1 MIEQFVPRSSVFFH
15 RGFLVFF
22 SRRGVPCSP
31 TKFTDYA
38 SLGSVLNHSLHN
50 LSSTGTQQMA
60 HAYSCEV
67 AERDYSIASTQLE
80 LANARR
86 QIKVLEVQRSSLA
99 DDMETARTE
108 YEVLVAQLAEEQDS
122 GDALKRELASMRKAL
137 HMAAKGLSGA
147 DAEIARLTERAAVA
161 ERRAQAAIEAGK
173 EGTLT
178 ALAQAEE
185 RLAASTKREAALE
198 QRIITEFETKQCLEE
213 TAARERLAAARA
225 SEDANKAAGEAAAL
239 RRELTEQRSAV
250 HELQRLLAERDGA
263 VAVLKAQLAD
273 AEEKHKSGDGGAES
287 ELRGRLHEVERRSG
301 ELARELGSKSAAL
314 QALERQLGER
324 TAEAANERGLAERD
338 RLRIIELEAELRA
351 MRSRFSS
358 GGSGP
363 STRCVEDVDGVAMTN
378 KATTATKASRITRHA
393 HESAAARGVADLDDG
408 SGSPGS
414 LFTEEAA
421 KATVVNVL
429 DHLSLS
435 GYVSPLSKTALDGSV
450 RRNPDSTVKA
460 ALGVDAAFDDAEQ
473 DVANVTLDGLKRGRP
488 RTLADDLGEVV
499 TAKPPNK
506 QKTGVSIDNDAAL
519 DPAELA
525 GEGDEKVLSPSG
537 NSIENVSDDDDDDDD
552 KMPKA
557 SFKSPTP
564 VGVSNLRMP
573 LANIQKTGAAGVKG
587 GEKKKRRLL
596 NQVAVGGSD
605 SLHPSLLFGSGEEFH
620 VSKLK

>member
-1 MIEQFVPRSSVFFH
+1 
-15 RGFLVFF
+15 
-22 SRRGVPCSP
+22 
-31 TKFTDYA
+31 
-38 SLGSVLNHSLHN
+38 
-50 LSSTGTQQMA
+50 MA

-147 DAEIARLTERAAVA
+147 DAEIARLSERAAVA

-198 QRIITEFETKQCLEE
+198 QRIITEVETKEGLEE

-225 SEDANKAAGEAAAL
+225 SEDANKVAGEAAAL

-273 AEEKHKSGDGGAES
+273 VEEKHKSVDGGAES

-301 ELARELGSKSAAL
+301 EMARELGSKSAAL

-363 STRCVEDVDGVAMTN
+363 SARCVEDVDGVVMTN
-378 KATTATKASRITRHA
+378 KVTTVTKASRVTRRA
-393 HESAAARGVADLDDG
+393 HESAAAGGDADLDDS

-421 KATVVNVL
+421 KATVANVL

-435 GYVSPLSKTALDGSV
+435 GYVSPLSKTTVDGSA
-450 RRNPDSTVKA
+450 RRNSLPTEKA

-473 DVANVTLDGLKRGRP
+473 DEVNVTLDGLKPDRSRI
-488 RTLADDLGEVV
+488 LADDPGEVV

-506 QKTGVSIDNDAAL
+506 QETGASIDIDAAV
-519 DPAELA
+519 DPAEPA
-525 GEGDEKVLSPSG
+525 GKGDKTVLSPRN
-537 NSIENVSDDDDDDDD
+537 NSTEDVPDDDEAD

-557 SFKSPTP
+557 SLKSPTP
-564 VGVSNLRMP
+564 VGGSSLRMP
-573 LANIQKTGAAGVKG
+573 LANIQKTGAVGVKG

-605 SLHPSLLFGSGEEFH
+605 SLHPSLLFGSGEEFN